1 MKNKKNALPFEVMFH
16 QAQDLYV
23 AGNITRAKKIFQEIQ
38 KKYPNVGPVLS
49 MLSSIAVEE
58 KQYEHALQL
67 VDQAIQIDPSD
78 AVAHN
83 NRGNVL
89 SAMQQT
95 EAAKAS
101 FLKALSLNPEY
112 IQAHYNLGVVLED
125 QQQWD
130 QAVARYHYVL
140 AHEPGFALAHNNIG
154 VVFRQQG
161 KKHEALSCFDRAI
174 QSDPRLAKAY
184 QNRANTRSD
193 LGHYEEAIAD
203 YRRARQLDV
212 EVADLGTE
220 LLTHLHLADWES
232 YAEKKKEI
240 ETEALIRNRRISPF
254 TMLSISDRP
263 EIQQLTAQQ
272 WAKQYDKQT
281 TAIEKTPKRS
291 EKNKIKIG
299 YFSGDFRSH
308 PVAALMVQVFAQHNR
323 EKFEVY
329 AFAYCPL
336 EEDAV
341 SHRIASVV
349 DHWVNVRD
357 KTAKEIAEQARRLA
371 IDIAI
376 DLSGYT
382 EYGRPEIFAERVALS
397 QISYLGYL
405 GTLGSSSVD
414 YLIADQILITQQD
427 AQFYNEKIIY
437 LPWYQANDQDRP
449 RPTTA
454 PDRNTLGLSER
465 GVVYA
470 SFNHTYKINPEV
482 FGDWMDIL
490 RAVPDSVLMLLAAN
504 DRIASHLRQAAAN
517 AGIDARRLLFVPR
530 KKYEDYLAQY
540 HLVDL
545 FLDTSPYNAGTTASD
560 ALWMGVPV
568 LTKYGKTFA
577 GRMAASLLHAV
588 GVPELIAQSKEDY
601 IKKAIQLGTDKV
613 QRDQLKRKITASR
626 ASAAL
631 YDTPRFTANLERA
644 YETIDQQQA
653 DGLVESFVVE
663 LV

>member
-1 MKNKKNALPFEVMFH
+1 MKNKNKALPLEALFH
-16 QAQDLYV
+16 QAQDLYL
-23 AGNITRAKKIFQEIQ
+23 AGNIVRAKKKFQEIL

-67 VDQAIQIDPSD
+67 VDQAIKIDPND

-89 SAMQQT
+89 SAMQKT
-95 EAAKAS
+95 DAAKAA
-101 FLKALSLNPEY
+101 FVKALSLNPEY
-112 IQAHYNLGVVLED
+112 IQAHYNLAVVLED
-125 QQQWD
+125 QHQWN
-130 QAVARYHYVL
+130 QALARYQYVL
-140 AHEPGFALAHNNIG
+140 AHEPGFALAHNNVG
-154 VVFRQQG
+154 VIFRQQG
-161 KKHEALSCFDRAI
+161 KKYEALSCFERAI
-174 QSDPRLAKAY
+174 HSDPRLAKAY
-184 QNRANTRSD
+184 QNRANTLSE
-193 LGHYEEAIAD
+193 LGRYEEAIAD
-203 YRRARQLDV
+203 YRRARQL
-212 EVADLGTE
+212 EIAVADQGTE
-220 LLTHLHLADWES
+220 LLTHLHIADWKD
-232 YAEKKKEI
+232 YAEKKKQI
-240 ETEALIRNRRISPF
+240 ETEALIASGRISPF

-263 EIQQLTAQQ
+263 EIQQLAAQH
-272 WAKQYDKQT
+272 WAKQYDKKNT
-281 TAIEKTPKRS
+281 TIEKPIQLSK
-291 EKNKIKIG
+291 KNKIKIG

-308 PVAALMVQVFAQHNR
+308 PVAALMMQVFAQHNR
-323 EKFEVY
+323 EKFAVH
-329 AFAYCPL
+329 AFSYCPL

-349 DHWVNVRD
+349 DHWVNVRG
-357 KTAKEIAEQARRLA
+357 KTAKEIADETRGLA
-371 IDIAI
+371 IDIAV

-382 EYGRPEIFAERVALS
+382 EYGRPEIFANRVALS

-405 GTLGSSSVD
+405 ATMGSPSID
-414 YLIADQILITQQD
+414 YLIADQILVTPAD
-427 AQFYNEKIIY
+427 TQFYNEKIIY

-449 RPTTA
+449 CPATG
-454 PDRNTLGLSER
+454 PDRNALGLPEQ

-482 FGDWMDIL
+482 FSCWMAIL

-504 DRIASHLRQAAAN
+504 DRVATHLRQTAVN
-517 AGIDARRLLFVPR
+517 TGIDAQRLLFAPR

-540 HLVDL
+540 HCVDL

-568 LTKYGKTFA
+568 LTMYGKTFA

-588 GVPELIAQSKEDY
+588 DMPELIVQSKEDY
-601 IKKAIQLGTDKV
+601 INKAIQLGTDKL
-613 QRDQLKRKITASR
+613 QLNQLKKKIIESR

-644 YETIDQQQA
+644 YETIVHQQA
-653 DGLVESFVVE
+653 AGLVESFVVE
-663 LV
+663 AV